1 MENKIFTEIENI
13 LKRIDYN
20 KIWRGFSLYDFA
32 LYNQETVYFKN
43 KTIPWDKRFLGNT
56 VIDYDGNYIAI
67 WELESK
73 QNNDIEYLVADMV
86 HEMFHVYQKQ
96 KNETRFADDL
106 VLLTYPDDM
115 ENYQLK
121 IIEIELLVKAFS
133 EKNVKALRQ
142 FIDIRNARKRLI
154 GDIISHE
161 YRAETIEGMAEY
173 AGLVSL
179 RQINQEKYKMR
190 LNDHIS
196 KLINPND
203 LIYDTRRLAYY
214 TGAILC
220 LTLKLLNV
228 EFYHELSVDRTLFEI
243 INNDQNGFITEF
255 KNHMEN
261 KQNKFNDFLKNHS
274 EIIECNEYICGYDPM
289 NMIRLENK
297 ILCYHF
303 VIVGDKFIKGPVML
317 NIKHGTT
324 NQIESYIK

>member
-20 KIWRGFSLYDFA
+20 KIWRGFSLCDFA

-56 VIDYDGNYIAI
+56 VIDYDGSYIAI

-73 QNNDIEYLVADMV
+73 QNNDIEYLTADMV

-179 RQINQEKYKMR
+179 RQINQKKYKMR

-243 INNDQNGFITEF
+243 INNDQNGFITEY

-261 KQNKFNDFLKNHS
+261 KQNKINDFLKNHS

-297 ILCYHF
+297 ILCYYF
-303 VIVGDKFIKGPVML
+303 VIAGDKFIKGPVML